1 MSAKFPHSIRRVPDF
16 CLQAV
21 TVSSFLLLVSSAAVQ
36 AQTSPSGRASGRTE
50 TACSIP
56 AAHERAELT
65 GTVLDPSGASIA
77 AATIT
82 LRCGNFLQQAHTSA
96 DGAYS
101 IETSAGTY
109 QIQVEAPGFES
120 ITQSVELPPE
130 RSGAK
135 TLDFSMRI
143 GAAASIVSVTAPAGY
158 VATSST
164 TATKTDTP
172 LIETPQSISVITLD
186 QMAARNVQTL
196 NQAVQF
202 TSGVGVQTYGQDTRF
217 DWLNIRGFDQSTY
230 GLFRD
235 NSRWQ
240 SGQVEGQIDPYELQ
254 EIDVIKGPS
263 SVLYGQNTPG
273 GLVNL
278 VTKRP
283 EAQTSNELV
292 LNLGNFSRRQVQGD
306 FGSPIDGAAHWRY
319 RLLGLYRDSD
329 TQVRYVPDNRRLLAS
344 GLTWAPSAQTTLTL
358 LADYQHD
365 LTGWSQF
372 LPSQGTLSDNPYGR
386 IPTEF
391 FTGEPGFDYFKRQQ
405 WSAGGLFEHRF
416 NRVWTV
422 RETTRYSKISFHG
435 DDAFGGG
442 LQADLRTLNRYA
454 YSDAL
459 TLGLYTSDTQ
469 ALTQFKTGSVDHS
482 ILVGVDYSHASVI
495 NYSGFGLAPSID
507 VFHPV
512 YGQPIGTLAIYQNNN
527 QPSWQTG
534 LYFQD
539 HVKFFRKFVATLSG
553 REDWTNLKTRNLL
566 SNTTSS
572 QSPNQFTGRAGITYL
587 SDFGIAPYFSYSTS
601 FLPTAGVN
609 FYGAP
614 FRPTTGKQYE
624 WGIKYQPKG
633 SDSFITTSLFNI
645 DERNVQTPDP
655 SNPLNSLQTGA
666 VRSRGFEAEGVASL
680 LHGLNLH
687 ASYTFL
693 NEKVTNTTDPTQLG
707 KRPTLIPRQLAGI
720 SLYYTVTRG
729 EFTGVGAEF
738 GVRYVGTT
746 AGDPQN
752 TLILPGYTLFEA
764 SLHYDWKQLRFQAAS
779 TNLGDRIYVP
789 ICTSIAYC
797 NYGNRRYVLGSII
810 YHWQNWHHM
819 F

>member
-1 MSAKFPHSIRRVPDF
+1 MRASLWRCAGRSSSF
-16 CLQAV
+16 CLQKLGAI
-21 TVSSFLLLVSSAAVQ
+21 FLLLLIGAVVQ
-36 AQTSPSGRASGRTE
+36 AQAPPSGQTGGNREG
-50 TACSIP
+50 ACRIFSS
-56 AAHERAELT
+56 HEKAQLT
-65 GTVLDPSGASIA
+65 GTVLDPSGASIT

-82 LRCGNFLQQAHTSA
+82 LQCGSFLQQAHTGT
-96 DGAYS
+96 DGTYS
-101 IETSAGTY
+101 ITTSAGAY
-109 QIQVEAPGFES
+109 QIQVEAPGFDS
-120 ITQSVELPPE
+120 ITQNVELPPE
-130 RSGAK
+130 SSGVK
-135 TLDFSMRI
+135 KLYISMKVGR
-143 GAAASIVSVTAPAGY
+143 AASIVSVTAPAGY
-158 VATSST
+158 VAASAT

-186 QMAARNVQTL
+186 QMTDRNVQTL
-196 NQAVQF
+196 NQAVEF

-254 EIDVIKGPS
+254 EVDVIKGPS

-283 EAQTSNELV
+283 ETETSNELI
-292 LNLGNFSRRQVQGD
+292 LNLGSYSRRQAQGD
-306 FGSPIDGAAHWRY
+306 FGGPIDAAAHWRY

-329 TQVRYVPDNRRLLAS
+329 TQVNYVPDNRRLLSS
-344 GLTWAPSAQTTLTL
+344 GLTWTPSGATTVTL
-358 LADYQHD
+358 LGDYQHD

-372 LPSQGTLSDNPYGR
+372 LPSQGTLSYSPYGQ
-386 IPTEF
+386 IPTDF

-416 NRVWTV
+416 RRFWTV

-469 ALTQFKTGSVDHS
+469 ALAQFKTGAVEHSV
-482 ILVGVDYSHASVI
+482 LVGVDYSHASSI
-495 NYSGFGLAPSID
+495 NYAGFGLAPPID

-512 YGQPIGTLAIYQNNN
+512 YGQPIGTLSIYQNND

-553 REDWTNLKTRNLL
+553 REDWTDLSTRNLL
-566 SNTTSS
+566 TNTTAS
-572 QSPNQFTGRAGITYL
+572 QSPNQFTGRVGITYL
-587 SDFGIAPYFSYSTS
+587 SDFGLAPYFSYSTS
-601 FLPTAGVN
+601 FLPTTGVN

-614 FRPTTGKQYE
+614 FQPTTGTQYE
-624 WGIKYQPKG
+624 WGLKYQPRG
-633 SDSFITTSLFNI
+633 SESFVTTSFFNI
-645 DERNVQTPDP
+645 DENNVQTPDP
-655 SNPLNSLQTGA
+655 SNPLNTLQTGS

-680 LHGLNLH
+680 LHGLDLH
-687 ASYTFL
+687 ASYTYL
-693 NEKVTNTTDPTQLG
+693 DEKVTKTTDTTQLG
-707 KRPTLIPRQLAGI
+707 KRPTLIPKQLAGI
-720 SLYYTVTRG
+720 SLNYMITRG
-729 EFTGVGAEF
+729 EFTGAGAEF

-764 SLHYDWKQLRFQAAS
+764 SLHYDWRQLRFQATG

-789 ICTSIAYC
+789 ICTSAAYC
-797 NYGNRRYVLGSII
+797 NYGNRRYVIGSVI
-810 YHWQNWHHM
+810 YRWRNWHHM